1 MMKLQD
7 TLNAMKE
14 KFEAGLPPEIKS
26 VMHAATDDLARSGI
40 MDNVLQPGT
49 KMPHF
54 SLPDEEG
61 NPIVSQN
68 LLAKGPLVVS
78 FYRGVW

>member
-1 MMKLQD
+1 MHLQQ

-14 KFEAGLPPEIKS
+14 KFEAGLPPEVKT
-26 VMHAATDDLARSGI
+26 VMHHATDELTKSGI
-40 MDNVLQPGT
+40 MERVLQPGT

-54 SLPDEEG
+54 TLVDEQE
-61 NPIVSQN
+61 NEVNSRDLI
-68 LLAKGPLVVS
+68 AKGPLVLS

>member
-1 MMKLQD
+1 MHLQQ

-14 KFEAGLPPEIKS
+14 KFEAGLPPEVKT
-26 VMHAATDDLARSGI
+26 VMHQATADLAKSGI
-40 MDNVLQPGT
+40 MDRVLQPGA

-54 SLPDEEG
+54 ILANEREND
-61 NPIVSQN
+61 VSSRD
-68 LLAKGPLVVS
+68 LIAKGPLVLS